1 MTATAAAACPTFDD
15 MDGNQ
20 GDDGVF
26 TAPPSSTAAPSSS
39 VASSGPA
46 ASIIPP
52 PSLSCTLQEED
63 PDNAITTPYCVC
75 SSTTLPVLSVPL
87 TSEQSG
93 FCAYKT
99 IPATGSVSITQAFP
113 VVTNSAACQV
123 CTLALDDY
131 HCSSIV
137 GCSTKA
143 APSPSATVAVSNNNA
158 HVGSLP
164 GDPLY
169 SAVFS
174 ALSPKCSAPP
184 SSGVGFCDSS
194 RAKIPNVAFVEDD
207 EVSEGTIVLTIEDS
221 NYTSMGEASAMIG
234 AVANSLKTS
243 ATGKSCSNK
252 SFAVTCPSMPIGR
265 RGHADLSV
273 DDQLERKY
281 WEPHEPTDDDCKG
294 YMEVCDAANLYTVWH
309 FNSGGIIASMNVEV
323 KFDIDGFSLFD
334 SELLLDAL
342 VLALDVVAPEVDV
355 ADWELLGEIEAWC
368 GELTGEDK
376 RDLEA

>member
-1 MTATAAAACPTFDD
+1 

-26 TAPPSSTAAPSSS
+26 TAPPSSTAVPSSS
-39 VASSGPA
+39 LASSGPV
-46 ASIIPP
+46 ASITPR

-87 TSEQSG
+87 TGEKSDS
-93 FCAYKT
+93 CAHKT

-123 CTLALDDY
+123 CKLALDDY

-143 APSPSATVAVSNNNA
+143 APSPSATVAVSKNNA
-158 HVGSLP
+158 HVASLS
-164 GDPLY
+164 GDHLY

-174 ALSPKCSAPP
+174 ALSSKCSALP
-184 SSGVGFCDSS
+184 SSGVGSYDSS
-194 RAKIPNVAFVEDD
+194 SANIANVTFIEGD
-207 EVSEGTIVLTIEDS
+207 EASEGTITLTIEDK
-221 NYTSMGEASAMIG
+221 NYTNMGEASAMIG
-234 AVANSLKTS
+234 TVANSLKTS

-252 SFAVTCPSMPIGR
+252 SFAVTCPGTVGR

-273 DDQLERKY
+273 DDQLEPRRY
-281 WEPHEPTDDDCKG
+281 DPPEEDCKG
-294 YMEVCDAANLYTVWH
+294 YMEVCDAANLYTVWV

-323 KFDIDGFSLFD
+323 EFDIDGFNLID
-334 SELLLDAL
+334 CELLLDAF
-342 VLALDVVAPEVDV
+342 VLALDEVAPEADV
-355 ADWELLGEIEAWC
+355 ADWELLGEVDTWC
-368 GELTGEDK
+368 GELTGGDK
-376 RDLEA
+376 RDLEARKVGLLA